1 MICVKTMKSFC
12 HGKNLDP
19 LVLQKKKLWKI
30 YFIEKWV
37 FFYCLDV
44 LRKIFFYKINYFL
57 YDFWVI
63 MKKNNVCDIN
73 SNYDSDGYK
82 RMIVRCGSGNND
94 NNKR

>member
-1 MICVKTMKSFC
+1 
-12 HGKNLDP
+12 
-19 LVLQKKKLWKI
+19 
-30 YFIEKWV
+30 
-37 FFYCLDV
+37 V

-63 MKKNNVCDIN
+63 IKKNNVCDIN